1 MAPLTFN
8 LIALNDSTTPEALL
22 SSIAKL
28 GSSERPVYVGKC
40 QHWIHAPHLSA
51 DGLSGTGPTML
62 RWDYLVVIKASSQD
76 TLALPNAL
84 KSLTE
89 RVWSITT
96 NHDDSQLENYAEGKA
111 TRQNAAV
118 PPLPNGWSPNDH
130 SGLDAAVPP
139 PDLEASLGLIA
150 YPLGSRKDEGQK
162 PTVLK
167 DFVRDFGTQYN
178 SPVDMFN
185 LLSFVPGQQPRYYQ
199 YIAAFTESVGS
210 KYGGDAIFLGTSV
223 GNWSSK
229 ADEQSGVEGDA
240 VGWEHSAL
248 IHYPSIWHFG
258 KMLDDPGYADADRRF
273 KQGALR
279 DNPIMCCTE
288 VEVSYE

>member
-1 MAPLTFN
+1 MAPLTSH
-8 LIALNDSTTPEALL
+8 LIALNESTTAETFL

-28 GSSERPVYVGKC
+28 GPSERPVYVGKC

-51 DGLSGTGPTML
+51 NALSGTGSTML
-62 RWDYLVVIKASSQD
+62 RWDYLVINKASGQD
-76 TLALPNAL
+76 SLALPDAL
-84 KSLTE
+84 KSLIE
-89 RVWSITT
+89 RIWSITT
-96 NHDDSQLENYAEGKA
+96 NHDDSDLENYAEGKA

-118 PPLPNGWSPNDH
+118 PSLPHGWSANDH

-139 PDLEASLGLIA
+139 PDLEASLGLA
-150 YPLGSRKDEGQK
+150 SYPLGSRKDDGKK
-162 PTVLK
+162 PVVLK
-167 DFVRDFGTQYN
+167 DFVRDLGTQY
-178 SPVDMFN
+178 SGPVNMFN

-199 YIAAFTESVGS
+199 YIAAFRDSVGS
-210 KYGGDAIFLGTSV
+210 KYGGDAIFVGTSV

-229 ADEQSGVEGDA
+229 ADEQGDG
-240 VGWEHSAL
+240 VGWEHDAL

-288 VEVSYE
+288 VEVTYDE